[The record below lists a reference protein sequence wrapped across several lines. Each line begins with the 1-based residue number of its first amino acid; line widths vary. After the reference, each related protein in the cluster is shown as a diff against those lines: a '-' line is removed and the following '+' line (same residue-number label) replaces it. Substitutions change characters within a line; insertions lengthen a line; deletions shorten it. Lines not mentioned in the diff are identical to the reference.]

1 MRFQP
6 SIEVSLLLI
15 SSCTGQNTVNIDYN
29 MQFGIM
35 DLFQWFF
42 PDPML
47 GMQLLNHGCW
57 CAKLHPMAD
66 LQALGGP
73 YHADEVDRLCKE
85 WMKERRCSRRDGRI
99 CENTTFVG
107 TEYQVEYD
115 ITSFD
120 ARCPDNDECLSL
132 TCQMDMFYINA
143 LLNATQDIFGFTA
156 NLNPACEVSQKHGG
170 VPDCEDF
177 TTTEFFLPTTIPTTQ
192 APTTLE
198 NPREVLCRQ
207 DPMDLVFVVD
217 GSTSTGMANFDKQ
230 IQFMKNLVDVMTVGT
245 NDTRI
250 AMVQF
255 SDGPATL
262 EFGFIDDETD
272 LEIAFDGVTYL
283 TGGTHTGAAIQFAH
297 DNVITPGARS
307 DVRVVMVILTD
318 GSSFDDVVTPSD
330 NLRAVGVDVF
340 AVGYAT
346 ANPTQLQAI
355 ANDPDSEFVYQGAT
369 MDDILVI
376 VDELVTEVCSQP
388 MSFTG

>member
-1 MRFQP
+1 MSRCF
-6 SIEVSLLLI
+6 IR
-15 SSCTGQNTVNIDYN
+15 YR
-29 MQFGIM
+29 
-35 DLFQWFF
+35 LF
-42 PDPML
+42 L
-47 GMQLLNHGCW
+47 
-57 CAKLHPMAD
+57 
-66 LQALGGP
+66 
-73 YHADEVDRLCKE
+73 
-85 WMKERRCSRRDGRI
+85 
-99 CENTTFVG
+99 TT
-107 TEYQVEYD
+107 
-115 ITSFD
+115 
-120 ARCPDNDECLSL
+120 L
-132 TCQMDMFYINA
+132 YINA

-156 NLNPACEVSQKHGG
+156 NLSPACEVSQKHGG

-177 TTTEFFLPTTIPTTQ
+177 ITTEFFLPTTIPTTQ

-198 NPREVLCRQ
+198 NPKEVLCRQ

-230 IQFMKNLVDVMTVGT
+230 IQFMKNLVEVMTVGT

-262 EFGFIDDETD
+262 EFGFIDDETN
-272 LEIAFDGVTYL
+272 LEIAFDGVTYRAKVSTFKKKLNASNIFLNFTALYL

>member
-1 MRFQP
+1 
-6 SIEVSLLLI
+6 
-15 SSCTGQNTVNIDYN
+15 
-29 MQFGIM
+29 
-35 DLFQWFF
+35 
-42 PDPML
+42 
-47 GMQLLNHGCW
+47 
-57 CAKLHPMAD
+57 
-66 LQALGGP
+66 
-73 YHADEVDRLCKE
+73 
-85 WMKERRCSRRDGRI
+85 
-99 CENTTFVG
+99 
-107 TEYQVEYD
+107 
-115 ITSFD
+115 
-120 ARCPDNDECLSL
+120 
-132 TCQMDMFYINA
+132 MDMFYINA

-272 LEIAFDGVTYL
+272 LEIAFDGVTYRAKV
-283 TGGTHTGAAIQFAH
+283 GTFKKI
-297 DNVITPGARS
+297 
-307 DVRVVMVILTD
+307 
-318 GSSFDDVVTPSD
+318 
-330 NLRAVGVDVF
+330 
-340 AVGYAT
+340 
-346 ANPTQLQAI
+346 
-355 ANDPDSEFVYQGAT
+355 
-369 MDDILVI
+369 
-376 VDELVTEVCSQP
+376 
-388 MSFTG
+388 